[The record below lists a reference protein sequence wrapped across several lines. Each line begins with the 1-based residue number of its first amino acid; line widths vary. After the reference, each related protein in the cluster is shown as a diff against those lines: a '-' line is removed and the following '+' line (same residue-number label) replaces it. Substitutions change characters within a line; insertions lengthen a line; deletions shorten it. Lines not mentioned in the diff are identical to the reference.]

1 MAYLDRQRA
10 SKLMSQACIDGL
22 ILFSP
27 ESFFYATGASPGVA
41 VMWRQ
46 TGAVAVFVP
55 ADPNIP
61 ETAVVSDL
69 FAQNF
74 KNVSHIK
81 DVRESP
87 IWVESTSLDQ
97 FNPDQDATE
106 IIKSAWQKEERAR
119 GFSRP
124 ATFDPVVC
132 FQHLADAISECELD
146 KAKIGFEASA
156 VSIKEFPALK
166 STLVNIDLIDA
177 SDVLARLKMVKS
189 DAEIK
194 NLRKAVQIA
203 ESGLVAVQDA
213 IAPSITRDELATE
226 WNKAINR
233 HPDHAALTGAWEYIS
248 VGRDPWAGNT
258 SAERGDI
265 IKADVGCLVNGYT
278 SDSARTY
285 VLGAPNELQVRIYQ
299 ALLGGFIAGSEMLKS
314 GVLLAEV
321 HRVTQDAI
329 RSAGFSDYT
338 RGHFGHGLGAG
349 LGSEEWPFI
358 SADATV
364 VFEPGMVIAFEC
376 PWYITGLGG
385 FIIENQVLITED
397 GHEMMNS
404 LPLDLIQI
412 AI

>member
-87 IWVESTSLDQ
+87 IWVESTNLDP

-106 IIKSAWQKEERAR
+106 IIKSAWQKEERVR

-132 FQHLADAISECELD
+132 FQHLADAISECGLD

-226 WNKAINR
+226 WTEAINR

-258 SAERGDI
+258 SAEMGDI

-314 GVLLAEV
+314 SVPLAEV

-329 RSAGFSDYT
+329 RAAGFSDYT

>member
-106 IIKSAWQKEERAR
+106 IIKSAWQKEKRHR

-132 FQHLADAISECELD
+132 FQHLADAISECGLD

-156 VSIKEFPALK
+156 VSIKEFPELK

-177 SDVLARLKMVKS
+177 SDVLARIKMVKS

-203 ESGLVAVQDA
+203 ESGLDAVQDA

-258 SAERGDI
+258 SAETGDI

-314 GVLLAEV
+314 SVPLAEV

-329 RSAGFSDYT
+329 RAAGFSDYT

>member
-46 TGAVAVFVP
+46 SGAVAVFVP
-55 ADPNIP
+55 ADPSIP
-61 ETAVVSDL
+61 ETAIVSDL

-81 DVRESP
+81 DVRENP
-87 IWVESTSLDQ
+87 IWVESTNLDK
-97 FNPDQDATE
+97 FDPNQDASE
-106 IIKSAWQKEERAR
+106 IIKATWQNEGRVR

-124 ATFDPVVC
+124 TTFDPVVC
-132 FQHLADAISECELD
+132 FQHLSDAISECGLN
-146 KAKIGFEASA
+146 KANIGFEATA
-156 VSIKEFPALK
+156 VSINEFPLLK
-166 STLVNIDLIDA
+166 SNLTNVNLVDA
-177 SDVLARLKMVKS
+177 SDVLAKLKMVKS
-189 DAEIK
+189 PAEIK
-194 NLRKAVQIA
+194 NLRKAVEIA

-213 IAPSITRDELATE
+213 IAPSITRDELAIE
-226 WNKAINR
+226 WDEAINR
-233 HPDHAALTGAWEYIS
+233 HPDHAFLTGAWEYIS
-248 VGRDPWAGNT
+248 VGKDPWGGNIT
-258 SAERGDI
+258 AKPGDL
-265 IKADVGCLVNGYT
+265 IKVDVGCLVNGYT
-278 SDSARTY
+278 SDSARTF
-285 VLGAPNELQVRIYQ
+285 VLGAPNELQAQIHK
-299 ALLGGFIAGSEMLKS
+299 ALLGGFIAGSKMLKPS
-314 GVLLAEV
+314 VPLSDV

-329 RSAGFSDYT
+329 RAAGFSDYT

-349 LGSEEWPFI
+349 LGSEQWPFI
-358 SADATV
+358 SADATAI
-364 VFEPGMVIAFEC
+364 FEPGMVIAFEC

-385 FIIENQVLITED
+385 FIIENQVLITEN
-397 GHEMMNS
+397 GHEMMNT